1 MKFLYFSVTV
11 FEFLCDFFS
20 ISCWNFQADQEE
32 CKHCNAW
39 LLCVWDQKHKLI
51 RIWNPSIYKVEINW
65 WNLRKGNYLTNCDLL
80 NFCCFWISKKL
91 YSQYLKQTRYWDK
104 RSASKLYSPIHI
116 SDVIDFH
123 QKPFHAFWVHL
134 TFTVMIMISTKA
146 CENNY
151 QYFNTS
157 LTSTDTMEVSSF
169 GHWQVA
175 GGRKISRE
183 I

>member
-11 FEFLCDFFS
+11 SEFLCDFFW

-51 RIWNPSIYKVEINW
+51 RISNPSIYKVEINW
-65 WNLRKGNYLTNCDLL
+65 WNLRKGSYLTNYDLL

-104 RSASKLYSPIHI
+104 RSAPKLYSPIHI

-134 TFTVMIMISTKA
+134 TFTVMIIDIYKGTWEKTINISTPLSQARIQWK
-146 CENNY
+146 
-151 QYFNTS
+151 F
-157 LTSTDTMEVSSF
+157 
-169 GHWQVA
+169 QVLVIDKLQVVA
-175 GGRKISRE
+175 RE